1 MWGVRE
7 GLRKLIEFTERA
19 IVILILLNHQ
29 FKDVYGT
36 GTCADIPQDVCP
48 YGVSEY
54 TGEWVKYVPKYLTRD
69 HPEYEVRT
77 PPEARDKI
85 NLYCAHP
92 ACYSNPCLHGGS
104 CMEELDGFSCSCPG
118 IYFGIQCEQ
127 HACDSNPCLHGGAC
141 VEELDGYNCSCH
153 GGYVGI
159 HCEKPV
165 CPDGWVYGGTKC
177 FLEVAGRQSN
187 WTSARDYCNG
197 LDEVVLGNGNRVGPS
212 LLLIE
217 SEEEYDL
224 LKLGISV
231 PWWYWLNC
239 QVVDMDITCFT
250 DRAGNTS
257 DYRNWYYDVYSYYDS
272 SYESTDCVAVD
283 IWIGYWFTYSC
294 SYPYDLTACQVNVF
308 ASRNTTT

>member
-1 MWGVRE
+1 MFM
-7 GLRKLIEFTERA
+7 KIA
-19 IVILILLNHQ
+19 IVVFFLLNHQ
-29 FKDVYGT
+29 VKDIYCA
-36 GTCADIPQDVCP
+36 GTCADIPKDVCP

-77 PPEARDKI
+77 PPEASDKI

-92 ACYSNPCLHGGS
+92 DCYSNPCLHGGT

-118 IYFGIQCEQ
+118 IYFGIHCEQ
-127 HACDSNPCLHGGAC
+127 HACDSNPCLHGGTC

-177 FLEVAGRQSN
+177 FLEVAGRRSN

-197 LDEVVLGNGNRVGPS
+197 LDEVVLGNGNRVRPS

-224 LKLGISV
+224 LKLNIND
-231 PWWYWLNC
+231 PWDYYWLNC
-239 QVVDMDITCFT
+239 QFIDMNITCFT

-257 DYRNWYYDVYSYYDS
+257 DYRNWPDS
-272 SYESTDCVAVD
+272 SYSGIAYESIYCVDVFMSS
-283 IWIGYWFTYSC
+283 GYWETYRC
-294 SYPYDLTACQVNVF
+294 SNQDDLTACQVNVF
-308 ASRNTTT
+308 ASRKHRHRMH